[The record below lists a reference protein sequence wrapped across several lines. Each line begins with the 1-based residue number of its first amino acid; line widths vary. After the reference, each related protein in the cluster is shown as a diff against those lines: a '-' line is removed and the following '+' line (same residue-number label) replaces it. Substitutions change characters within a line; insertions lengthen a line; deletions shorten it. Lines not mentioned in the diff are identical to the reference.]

1 MNGRQFSVLL
11 KVYFQMSIFNVFLKM
26 YFVKVYF
33 LKMYFLKVGKSEW
46 VVPMAV
52 WGAIQAVGSEL
63 LFVITTFTFAI
74 SNALKLRLML
84 QGQV

>member
-1 MNGRQFSVLL
+1 MGGNLA
-11 KVYFQMSIFNVFLKM
+11 YFQMCIFNVFLKM

-63 LFVITTFTFAI
+63 LFVITTFTSAAI
-74 SNALKLRLML
+74 SN
-84 QGQV
+84 VIEVI